1 MGTLINDWNKKLK
14 SKLDNIFK
22 FNQNLKTL
30 IKNFSLENWIKK
42 LKIYKNL
49 KISIENSNL
58 KNNINEKLNSKQD
71 NYV

>member
-1 MGTLINDWNKKLK
+1 MGTLINDWNKKLN
-14 SKLDNIFK
+14 SKLDNIFV